1 MSAAR
6 SVSLAFASIVIC
18 IHAFSPARSFNKIP
32 GNYCVMIADTY
43 ECSRDLVIL
52 MIGRRIK

>member
-32 GNYCVMIADTY
+32 GNYLNDDVGTA
-43 ECSRDLVIL
+43 ECTCDLTMMKFGGI
-52 MIGRRIK
+52 IK